1 MCNAQLGSPQNAVH
15 SSSIYYNYF
24 ILSFIYILLQLALYI
39 AALLLC
45 WFRVLDDLQ
54 YHKLADETLEEL
66 GQFFEDLGDTG
77 LCPSDYD
84 VSLAVSLSVLL
95 SKGLIL
101 MHACVHVV
109 DSSSCSPFLIE
120 WGPDN

>member
-1 MCNAQLGSPQNAVH
+1 MQP
-15 SSSIYYNYF
+15 
-24 ILSFIYILLQLALYI
+24 ALYI
-39 AALLLC
+39 ANLLLC

-84 VSLAVSLSVLL
+84 VSLAVSLSGLP
-95 SKGLIL
+95 SKGLTPHL
-101 MHACVHVV
+101 ASACI
-109 DSSSCSPFLIE
+109 CACC
-120 WGPDN
+120 